1 MWWGCSAH
9 HYLELNIT
17 QWSAYCSS
25 GLLPQSMGAATV
37 SCGWVNKQW
46 CQVEVGEPCS
56 ITSNR
61 ASNRKQAAGTS
72 QPPRHELRSAA
83 HHNNIIRKSAGR
95 YLQSPVWT
103 RLICLTYLSTMRVCV
118 CVCVRACMH
127 VSMYAYMWNKLNTI
141 SPAVPYGYQTWS
153 LNLGAEYRTQMFKD
167 KAMSKIFRT
176 NWHEVNGE
184 HDPTRI
190 FTFSILYL
198 TLSQCLPHEGSV
210 M

>member
-83 HHNNIIRKSAGR
+83 HHNNIITKSVGG
-95 YLQSPVWT
+95 YLQL
-103 RLICLTYLSTMRVCV
+103 RLNTTYLSHLPFNNMCVCV
-118 CVCVRACMH
+118 CVCVCVCMCAS
-127 VSMYAYMWNKLNTI
+127 VCAYMWNKLNTI
-141 SPAVPYGYQTWS
+141 SPAVPYVYQ
-153 LNLGAEYRTQMFKD
+153 
-167 KAMSKIFRT
+167 
-176 NWHEVNGE
+176 
-184 HDPTRI
+184 
-190 FTFSILYL
+190 ILV
-198 TLSQCLPHEGSV
+198 SQSGSRKENTDI
-210 M
+210 

>member
-9 HYLELNIT
+9 HYSELNIT

-25 GLLPQSMGAATV
+25 GSLPQSTGAATV

-72 QPPRHELRSAA
+72 QPPRHELHSAA
-83 HHNNIIRKSAGR
+83 HHNNIITKSVGG

-103 RLICLTYLSTMRVCV
+103 WLICLTYLATKCV
-118 CVCVRACMH
+118 FMCVSAC
-127 VSMYAYMWNKLNTI
+127 MWNKLTTI
-141 SPAVPYGYQTWS
+141 SPAVSYGHQTWS
-153 LNLGAEYRTQMFKD
+153 LSLGVEYRTQILKD
-167 KAMSKIFRT
+167 KAMSRIFRT
-176 NWHEVNGE
+176 NRHEVKQE
-184 HDPTRI
+184 HGPTRI
-190 FTFSILYL
+190 FTFCILYL
-198 TLSQCLPHEGSV
+198 TLSQCLPHEGWV